1 MSTLEVK
8 ELSHPTGEVLKIA
21 AGKTLDLK
29 SQGTTTLPTGSVL
42 QVISA
47 IKTDTF
53 SVSVNNGYHDVTGL
67 SLAITPSST
76 SSKILM
82 QVNISV
88 TSNER
93 YAGVRLRRGS
103 TDIAFGDADGIRQQ
117 VTVGVDSNQDETH
130 NIHVMRNSSAS
141 YLDSPNTT
149 SATTYKVQVGNIHSA
164 GAIIYVNR
172 VPSSDN
178 GNYNIRGVSTI
189 TLMEIAG

>member
-1 MSTLEVK
+1 MASELTVQTLRGPTSGTNANKVLIPSGQTLHAPGHVIQVVST
-8 ELSHPTGEVLKIA
+8 T
-21 AGKTLDLK
+21 
-29 SQGTTTLPTGSVL
+29 
-42 QVISA
+42 
-47 IKTDTF
+47 KTDAF
-53 SVSVNNGYHDVTGL
+53 SVSANNGYHDVTGL

-117 VTVGVDSNQDETH
+117 VTVGIASNQDEIH

-149 SATTYKVQVGNIHSA
+149 SATTYKVQVGNIHSTN
-164 GAIIYVNR
+164 AIIYVNR

>member
-1 MSTLEVK
+1 MASELTVQTLRGPTSGTNANKVLIPSGQTLHAPGHVIQVVST
-8 ELSHPTGEVLKIA
+8 T
-21 AGKTLDLK
+21 
-29 SQGTTTLPTGSVL
+29 
-42 QVISA
+42 
-47 IKTDTF
+47 KTDAF
-53 SVSVNNGYHDVTGL
+53 SVSANNGYHDVTGL

-88 TSNER
+88 TSDER

-117 VTVGVDSNQDETH
+117 VTVGIASNQDEIH

-149 SATTYKVQVGNIHSA
+149 SATTYKVQVGNIHS
-164 GAIIYVNR
+164 GSAIVYVNR